1 MTATT
6 APTKMSAFHE
16 RLDQLV
22 ATQRELE
29 IAQALVSSLADQRA
43 AQVAALRAAGVPQ
56 WVIAQHLGITTGAVG
71 HLTRRMKEATR

>member
-6 APTKMSAFHE
+6 APTKVEAFHE
-16 RLDQLV
+16 QLTALV
-22 ATQRELE
+22 DTQRELE

-56 WVIAQHLGITTGAVG
+56 WVIAQKLGITTGAVG
-71 HLTRRMKEATR
+71 HLTRRMREATR